1 MTGQSDWLPMIT
13 PTLGWDALI
22 CWRPSFRKRQNI
34 EVGPV
39 ASRRA
44 VLLVPAGIPAY
55 SWRMD
60 RPSEQQARSGRIRRA
75 TTPAE
80 KMLEALDLPLA
91 CGDVKVDAGMRALAE
106 EVLYLRGQEARL
118 HRALSL
124 SEALADRDALC
135 PVFNRRAF
143 VREISREMAL
153 SRRHGSSLCLVYID
167 LDRFKLVNDR
177 FGHATGDK
185 ALKSVCK
192 LINSNIRE
200 TDIVGRLGGDEFGVI
215 LSHALRSDGEAKT
228 AELTKLIG
236 DMVIT
241 APDGRTGEPVSLGAS
256 CGIVQWDG
264 RMGADALIAA
274 ADEAMYRSKTVRR
287 QTPK

>member
-1 MTGQSDWLPMIT
+1 
-13 PTLGWDALI
+13 
-22 CWRPSFRKRQNI
+22 
-34 EVGPV
+34 
-39 ASRRA
+39 
-44 VLLVPAGIPAY
+44 
-55 SWRMD
+55 
-60 RPSEQQARSGRIRRA
+60 
-75 TTPAE
+75 
-80 KMLEALDLPLA
+80 MLDALDLPLIS
-91 CGDVKVDAGMRALAE
+91 GDLKVDAGLRALAE

-153 SRRHGSSLCLVYID
+153 SRRHGSSLCLLYID

-215 LSHALRSDGEAKT
+215 LSHALRSDGETKT
-228 AELTKLIG
+228 GELTKLIG

-264 RMGADALIAA
+264 RMSADALIAA

-287 QTPK
+287 QSPK

>member
-1 MTGQSDWLPMIT
+1 
-13 PTLGWDALI
+13 
-22 CWRPSFRKRQNI
+22 
-34 EVGPV
+34 
-39 ASRRA
+39 
-44 VLLVPAGIPAY
+44 
-55 SWRMD
+55 MD
-60 RPSEQQARSGRIRRA
+60 RPGEHHARGARIRRPA
-75 TTPAE
+75 TPAE
-80 KMLEALDLPLA
+80 KLLEALELPLKSA
-91 CGDVKVDAGMRALAE
+91 DAQVDAGLRALAE

-118 HRALSL
+118 HRALSIA
-124 SEALADRDALC
+124 EALADRDALC

-143 VREISREMAL
+143 VRELSREMAL

-185 ALKSVCK
+185 ALKSICK
-192 LINSNIRE
+192 LINANIRE
-200 TDIVGRLGGDEFGVI
+200 TDIIGRLGGDEFGVI

-228 AELTKLIG
+228 EELTKLIG

-241 APDGRTGEPVSLGAS
+241 APDGRTGEPVALGAS

-274 ADEAMYRSKTVRR
+274 ADEAMYRSKTMRR
-287 QTPK
+287 QTPE